1 MIKKPLTQQP
11 TTCVYNLIPEILN
24 AEKDYYLT
32 KEDIYVRL
40 PKDDDGMPLITIS
53 SFENAL
59 SALCRSSVVE
69 FVYIRG
75 VRHFTIGERY

>member
-1 MIKKPLTQQP
+1 MIKKPPITIK
-11 TTCVYNLIPEILN
+11 TCVYNLIPEILN

-59 SALCRSSVVE
+59 AALCRSSVVE

>member
-1 MIKKPLTQQP
+1 MIRKPPVT
-11 TTCVYNLIPEILN
+11 TKTCVYNLIPEILN

-75 VRHFTIGERY
+75 IRHFTIGERY